1 MTSSVSGTGASALP
15 SADLEMPGRENDP
28 APDGVGPG
36 PVQAPA
42 SAGRSRELVL
52 RIVSSI
58 VILPPVILLFW
69 LGNYYFLILVALLSA
84 AMAWEW
90 CNLVAPG
97 SAPAIS
103 RLTALVAAMLVGLA
117 ACSLWLPSAL
127 LALCGLPLVHA
138 VAVRLLTGAWT
149 LKLLPGLLIAFAPAF
164 AIYWVRVMPDHGLD
178 TALWLALSVV
188 ITDVAAYAA
197 GRTIGGPKI
206 WPRVSP
212 NKTWAGLIGGMA
224 GSAGF
229 GALLALNLGHEPGLI
244 ALAGAVIAIVA
255 QAGDFAE
262 SALKRYFDVK
272 DSGRLIPGHGGILDR
287 VDGQVTVLPLA
298 AALMLLSGKS
308 ILLWTWP

>member
-1 MTSSVSGTGASALP
+1 
-15 SADLEMPGRENDP
+15 MPGQINDP
-28 APDGVGPG
+28 APDGVGSGAPRTN
-36 PVQAPA
+36 APA
-42 SAGRSRELVL
+42 RRSRGLVL
-52 RIVSSI
+52 RVVSSL

-69 LGNYYFLILVALLSA
+69 LGEFYFLALVAMLAA

-90 CNLVAPG
+90 CSLVSPD
-97 SAPAIS
+97 SSSMIR
-103 RLTALVAAMLVGLA
+103 RLTGLTAAVLVGVA
-117 ACSLWLPSAL
+117 ACSFREPEAL
-127 LALCGLPLVHA
+127 LLLGALPLIYVA
-138 VAVRLLTGAWT
+138 AVRLVTGGWI
-149 LKLLPGLLIAFAPAF
+149 LKLLPGLLIAFGPAF
-164 AIYWVRVMPDHGLD
+164 AIYWVREIPDLGLE

-188 ITDVAAYAA
+188 VTDVAAFAA

-212 NKTWAGLIGGMA
+212 NKTWAGLVGGMA

-229 GALLALNLGHEPGLI
+229 GALLALSLGLAPGLV

-262 SALKRYFDVK
+262 SALKRTFDVK

-298 AALMLLSGKS
+298 AALILLSGKS

>member
-1 MTSSVSGTGASALP
+1 
-15 SADLEMPGRENDP
+15 MPGQTNDP
-28 APDGVGPG
+28 APGDVGSG
-36 PVQAPA
+36 TKQATA
-42 SAGRSRELVL
+42 SDGRSRELVL
-52 RIVSSI
+52 RVVSSL
-58 VILPPVILLFW
+58 VILPPIIVLFW
-69 LGNYYFLILVALLSA
+69 LGELYFLALVALLAA

-90 CNLVAPG
+90 CTLVSPDSSSTIRRLAG
-97 SAPAIS
+97 
-103 RLTALVAAMLVGLA
+103 LTAAVLVGVAAFSFQQPEV
-117 ACSLWLPSAL
+117 L
-127 LALCGLPLVHA
+127 LLLGVLPLVYA
-138 VAVRLLTGAWT
+138 ATVRILTGVWI
-149 LKLLPGLLIAFAPAF
+149 LKLLPGLLVAFCPAF
-164 AIYWVRVMPDHGLD
+164 AIYWIREMPDLGLE

-188 ITDVAAYAA
+188 VTDVAAYAA
-197 GRTIGGPKI
+197 GRTIGGLKI

-224 GSAGF
+224 GSGCF
-229 GALLALNLGHEPGLI
+229 GALLALYIGQAPWLVVI
-244 ALAGAVIAIVA
+244 AGAVIAIIA